1 MNTWIKWFRTFF
13 KTHFWSSD
21 PSFDPHQILLCLL
34 MALAWIA
41 VTFAILYSS
50 LHSHPAFASSNGSL
64 MNLPG
69 SDMSQSLQAAGI
81 LLKTLDTGIFKWGAR
96 VFAGLCIM
104 SSAWALKE
112 QRFGI
117 AIICVIGAIIFGTA
131 PRWVADIFSIG
142 GNGGIF
148 SEYQPAVFPKN
159 SMNLAKAK
167 GIGVP
172 DHA

>member
-1 MNTWIKWFRTFF
+1 MNAFLKWFHSLFRMNSWTD
-13 KTHFWSSD
+13 D
-21 PSFDPHQILLCLL
+21 PNLDPHQLLLVF
-34 MALAWIA
+34 MTALVWVAIA
-41 VTFAILYSS
+41 VAAIYSAF
-50 LHSHPAFASSNGSL
+50 HSNSVYAAEGGVS
-64 MNLPG
+64 LPG
-69 SDMSQSLQAAGI
+69 DDMSANLKAAGI

-131 PRWVADIFSIG
+131 PKWVADIFTMG

-148 SEYQPAVFPKN
+148 SESSANPGPRGVY
-159 SMNLAKAK
+159 LASTVETEAK
-167 GIGVP
+167 EN
-172 DHA
+172 A